1 MRPAFK
7 EVSPDVIDHM
17 VLAIDLFGLLLTI
30 VVLALDNYFN
40 RRRKLARGELLQ
52 LFRTRTTG
60 TVSRKTEPTSTDR
73 PNGSGSLP

>member
-1 MRPAFK
+1 M
-7 EVSPDVIDHM
+7 VDHV

-30 VVLALDNYFN
+30 VVFALDNYFN
-40 RRRKLARGELLQ
+40 RRRKLDRRELPQ

-60 TVSRKTEPTSTDR
+60 AVSRKTEPTPTDR